1 MSEGHSKGR
10 VESRSAGST
19 RGSTWRERRQKRRD
33 VWESEL
39 AEEQSG
45 LGEGSY

>member
-10 VESRSAGST
+10 AESRSAGSS
-19 RGSTWRERRQKRRD
+19 RGSTWREQRQKRCD
-33 VWESEL
+33 VWEREL